1 MQRQNRWNDGILHAE
16 SRFTARTLGAPE
28 ESVDK
33 WVNLWMNLY
42 LTLRSVACLG
52 IEPVRAAR
60 GTTRSAAGRGAR
72 ETLAGPQTVE
82 DSRKS

>member
-1 MQRQNRWNDGILHAE
+1 M
-16 SRFTARTLGAPE
+16 
-28 ESVDK
+28 DK

-42 LTLRSVACLG
+42 LTLRSAACLG
-52 IEPVRAAR
+52 IEPVRA
-60 GTTRSAAGRGAR
+60 TRSAAGRGAR

>member
-42 LTLRSVACLG
+42 LTLRSAACLG
-52 IEPVRAAR
+52 IEPVRA
-60 GTTRSAAGRGAR
+60 TRSAAGRGAR